1 MPQRINRAARALAPL
16 LARSQRAVLF
26 LVLGALGA
34 AAHAVVLGPMLV
46 QSRNGE
52 ALQADIVLRRVKP
65 SEAQALQVSIGDE
78 AAYQEAQLQRPAIAS
93 QLKVEVVPRGE
104 RLRLQVRST
113 QPVQDKQLDVVVV
126 VQWPAGRVVRSYT
139 LLLDND
145 PLVAPVTSV
154 VVNRGD
160 IAQRIALQHKGD
172 QASVDQMLVALL
184 QANPDAFVGG
194 NVNRLR
200 VGAVLQ
206 MPSPAEAAKIDA
218 AQARETLQEQQRDFA
233 SRRSTPASDEP
244 AATSKRARKSDA
256 SAPNAR
262 EATKA
267 STPQAS
273 PPAAPADRLTL
284 TKPVTDASASAS
296 AAREQQIASQA
307 QAQADAQRIDALQR
321 NIEQLNRTIADL
333 NRSVEALQRKTVESV
348 TAAASAVG
356 GATTSSSPAPSS
368 PASGPAAAAA
378 APPPAPTAPPATD
391 APPTAS
397 PTSTPSQATP
407 AAEPAVTP
415 REGASLITELARHPA
430 TPVATGALL
439 ALLLLV
445 ALYRIRRRARVD
457 ETTSSE
463 RESVAP
469 SWMPTDS
476 ADAMRADTVAP
487 PPSPVAASATSA
499 TSSMSAPT
507 SASASTG
514 LPPSI
519 QGLSLDLGSPASV
532 PATAPMPAPAP
543 RAASPA
549 TVPPAS
555 GQQLLD
561 DPMAVKLAIAEE
573 FRAIGSIDAARE
585 LAREVAALAD
595 EPLQSRAQQLIA
607 QLDLERR

>member
-1 MPQRINRAARALAPL
+1 MPLRTDRAPRALVSL
-16 LARSQRAVLF
+16 LTLGHRAVLW
-26 LVLGALGA
+26 LVLGSMGA

-46 QSRNGE
+46 QSRSGE
-52 ALQADIVLRRVKP
+52 ALQAEIVLRRVKP
-65 SEAQALQVSIGDE
+65 GESQAVQASIGDE

-93 QLKVEVVPRGE
+93 QLQIAVVPRGE
-104 RLRLQVRST
+104 RLRLQLRSA
-113 QPVQDKQLDVVVV
+113 QPVQDKRLDVVVV

-172 QASVDQMLVALL
+172 QASVDQMLIALL
-184 QANPDAFVGG
+184 QANPEAFVDG

-206 MPSPAEAAKIDA
+206 MPSPAEAAAIDP
-218 AQARETLQEQQRDFA
+218 AQAREALQEQEREFEA
-233 SRRSTPASDEP
+233 RR
-244 AATSKRARKSDA
+244 R
-256 SAPNAR
+256 
-262 EATKA
+262 A
-267 STPQAS
+267 STGSAVSKATTQATLPPTAS
-273 PPAAPADRLTL
+273 PPADRLTL
-284 TKPVTDASASAS
+284 TKPVTEAPAS
-296 AAREQQIASQA
+296 AAREQQLAAQA

-333 NRSVEALQRKTVESV
+333 NRSVEALQRKTVDSV
-348 TAAASAVG
+348 NAAATAIG
-356 GATTSSSPAPSS
+356 GATTTPAP
-368 PASGPAAAAA
+368 AEPAAA
-378 APPPAPTAPPATD
+378 
-391 APPTAS
+391 
-397 PTSTPSQATP
+397 
-407 AAEPAVTP
+407 P
-415 REGASLITELARHPA
+415 RAGASLISELVRHPA

-439 ALLLLV
+439 ALLLAV

-457 ETTSSE
+457 EPSAQA
-463 RESVAP
+463 RDDLAP
-469 SWMPTDS
+469 SWMPGDG
-476 ADAMRADTVAP
+476 ADAAPAETRAPAAP
-487 PPSPVAASATSA
+487 PAPPAPAAA
-499 TSSMSAPT
+499 AP
-507 SASASTG
+507 AAGG

-519 QGLSLDLGSPASV
+519 QGLSLDLGSPAGA
-532 PATAPMPAPAP
+532 PATPPAAAPAARAPAPAMP
-543 RAASPA
+543 P
-549 TVPPAS
+549 PPAA
-555 GQQLLD
+555 QLLD